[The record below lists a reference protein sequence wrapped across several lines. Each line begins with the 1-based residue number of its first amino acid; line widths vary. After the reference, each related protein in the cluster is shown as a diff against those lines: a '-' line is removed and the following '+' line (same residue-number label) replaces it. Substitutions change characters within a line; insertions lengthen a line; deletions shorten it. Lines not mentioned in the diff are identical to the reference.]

1 MKNIKTVAI
10 IGNGGTCLSN
20 SIARVL
26 ADKIHENVKC
36 NVITV
41 DMSDWFEVN
50 GVTYEPI
57 KTKPSTNRH
66 STIEESMIYLP
77 YINMFGETKSET
89 KSERKLSNKIDI
101 IKEYG
106 LIENKQSKL
115 SKWERE
121 MVVKKFLNTY
131 RKVNT
136 LHP

>member
-1 MKNIKTVAI
+1 METIP
-10 IGNGGTCLSN
+10 
-20 SIARVL
+20 
-26 ADKIHENVKC
+26 
-36 NVITV
+36 
-41 DMSDWFEVN
+41 VN

-77 YINMFGETKSET
+77 YVNMFGET